1 MKFIRRVLLV
11 LGIAGAAGAVLRLKG
26 RTGDTPQQGGWR
38 QVTPPTDRP

>member
-26 RTGDTPQQGGWR
+26 RTGDTPHQGGWR
-38 QVTPPTDRP
+38 QVAPPVDRS

>member
-26 RTGDTPQQGGWR
+26 RTGDTPHQGGWR
-38 QVTPPTDRP
+38 QVTPPVDRF

>member
-26 RTGDTPQQGGWR
+26 RTGDTPHQGGWR
-38 QVTPPTDRP
+38 QVNPPNDRS